1 VFSGISRKV
10 GRLVVARKEASQKG
24 RGCVTLV
31 GSQNQMGV
39 PKNELGINQEN
50 KSGNRKRGDVEPEMG
65 KH

>member
-1 VFSGISRKV
+1 
-10 GRLVVARKEASQKG
+10 
-24 RGCVTLV
+24 
-31 GSQNQMGV
+31 MGV